1 MENTVEIQALLNS
14 ATNWVLTMYPA
25 HHSAYQS
32 QDWLQHRLL
41 LTEKQTNSNHKLQAL
56 LRSACVRGLY
66 QLKVNRG

>member
-41 LTEKQTNSNHKLQAL
+41 STKKEINSNHKCPLTQCMRKGAV
-56 LRSACVRGLY
+56 SI
-66 QLKVNRG
+66 KIE